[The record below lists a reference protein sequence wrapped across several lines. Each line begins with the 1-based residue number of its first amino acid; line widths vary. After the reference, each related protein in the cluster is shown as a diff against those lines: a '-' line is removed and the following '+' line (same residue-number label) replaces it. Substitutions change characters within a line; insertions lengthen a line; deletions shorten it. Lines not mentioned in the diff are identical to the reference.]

1 MSEPSKPGRISPIPK
16 DKRPVDP
23 PTDSSAFEDGTHA
36 PDVADAHS
44 DIVVG
49 PAGYGK
55 PGK

>member
-1 MSEPSKPGRISPIPK
+1 MGEPSKPGRISPIPK

-49 PAGYGK
+49 PVGYGK
-55 PGK
+55 P